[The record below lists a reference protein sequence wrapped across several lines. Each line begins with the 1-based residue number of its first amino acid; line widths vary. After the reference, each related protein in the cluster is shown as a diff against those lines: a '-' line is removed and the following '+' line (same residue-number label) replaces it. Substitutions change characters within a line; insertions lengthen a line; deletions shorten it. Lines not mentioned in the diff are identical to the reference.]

1 MKMRDNMNNV
11 NFIPSYRRA
20 AEQRRR
26 RLTQW
31 IILGVAYGVFL
42 ATAIASGYAVWGGG
56 GAALADELENIKT
69 QMKVT
74 TSEMTAMR
82 GDLDAKGKTLRAE
95 QIVVSQPDW
104 SLLLALLA
112 RSLSDGAVLT
122 QCDLKPEVPAGAA
135 ATAAAQPV
143 PASFSLRLSG
153 YGKGL
158 PAVLQFAQELERA
171 GLFDQIRLVK
181 TDPEPFMS
189 GTAIRFQMECT
200 MGPARC
206 ERAK

>member
-1 MKMRDNMNNV
+1 MRDNMNNV

-31 IILGVAYGVFL
+31 IILGIAYGVFL

-56 GAALADELENIKT
+56 GAALAEELENIRT

-74 TSEMTAMR
+74 NSEIAAMR
-82 GDLDAKGKTLRAE
+82 GELEAKGKTLRAE

-135 ATAAAQPV
+135 TVAAQPV

-153 YGKGL
+153 YGKAL
-158 PAVLQFAQELERA
+158 SPVLQFAQELERA

-206 ERAK
+206 ESAK